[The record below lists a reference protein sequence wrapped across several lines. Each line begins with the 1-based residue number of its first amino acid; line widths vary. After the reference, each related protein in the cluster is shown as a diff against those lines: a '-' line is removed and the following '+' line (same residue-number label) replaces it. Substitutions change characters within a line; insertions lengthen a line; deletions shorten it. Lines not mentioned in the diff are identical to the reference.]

1 MKIFRKYILPF
12 LVLYT
17 VLPIVLAVTVIWMTT
32 NGYAPIVL
40 SEFQFVMTFVIS
52 VFIAGLLGYIV
63 MNHNKN
69 IKAVYA
75 NLSKQPLLV
84 VCVGEGLFTAN
95 ALIADL
101 FDGLVLGSLIVIF
114 PLFLYAMKTMRDI
127 KEVLS

>member
-12 LVLYT
+12 LILYS
-17 VLPIVLAVTVIWMTT
+17 VLPIVLAGIVFWMTT
-32 NGYAPIVL
+32 NGYAPMVL
-40 SEFQFVMTFVIS
+40 SEIQFVMTFVIS
-52 VFIAGLLGYIV
+52 VLIAGLLGYIV

-75 NLSKQPLLV
+75 NLSKQSLLV

-95 ALIADL
+95 ALMADL

-114 PLFLYAMKTMRDI
+114 PLLLYVMKTMRDI
-127 KEVLS
+127 KEILL

>member
-1 MKIFRKYILPF
+1 
-12 LVLYT
+12 
-17 VLPIVLAVTVIWMTT
+17 MTT
-32 NGYAPIVL
+32 NGYAPMVL
-40 SEFQFVMTFVIS
+40 SEIQFVMTFVIS
-52 VFIAGLLGYIV
+52 VLIAGLSGYIV

-84 VCVGEGLFTAN
+84 VCVGEGLFSAN

-114 PLFLYAMKTMRDI
+114 PLFLYVMKTMRDI
-127 KEVLS
+127 KEIMS

>member
-1 MKIFRKYILPF
+1 
-12 LVLYT
+12 
-17 VLPIVLAVTVIWMTT
+17 MTT
-32 NGYAPIVL
+32 NGYAPMVL
-40 SEFQFVMTFVIS
+40 SEIQFVMTFVIS
-52 VFIAGLLGYIV
+52 VLIAGLSGYIV

-84 VCVGEGLFTAN
+84 VCVGEGLFSAN

-114 PLFLYAMKTMRDI
+114 PLSLYVMKTMRDI
-127 KEVLS
+127 KEIMS

>member
-17 VLPIVLAVTVIWMTT
+17 VLPIVLAVTVFWMTT

-101 FDGLVLGSLIVIF
+101 YDGLVLGSLIVIF

>member
-1 MKIFRKYILPF
+1 
-12 LVLYT
+12 
-17 VLPIVLAVTVIWMTT
+17 MTT
-32 NGYAPIVL
+32 NGYAPMVL
-40 SEFQFVMTFVIS
+40 SEIQFVMTFVIS
-52 VFIAGLLGYIV
+52 VLIAGLLGYIV

-84 VCVGEGLFTAN
+84 VCVGEGLFSAN

-114 PLFLYAMKTMRDI
+114 PLFLYVMKTMRDI
-127 KEVLS
+127 KEIMS

>member
-1 MKIFRKYILPF
+1 M
-12 LVLYT
+12 
-17 VLPIVLAVTVIWMTT
+17 
-32 NGYAPIVL
+32 VL
-40 SEFQFVMTFVIS
+40 SEIQFVMTFVIS
-52 VFIAGLLGYIV
+52 VLIAGLSGYIV

-84 VCVGEGLFTAN
+84 VCVGEGLFSAN

-114 PLFLYAMKTMRDI
+114 PLFLYVMKTMRDI
-127 KEVLS
+127 KEIMS